1 MTLPPVR
8 DDQIPRTGIYC
19 GRQDDTPGDPGT
31 TTMEQVKKDQMLGAE
46 AGKDEQRDEVK
57 NHHDHEDADF
67 LVPREREAEVFVE
80 EGEDGGEDHAHLKHD
95 SEEPVRCVRCDTLLT
110 QLLGNEVIH
119 QLPDLLRVVAR
130 HQPGG
135 GGDPAVA
142 LRSRGVAGSTDQK
155 AGVERERRCDSSRSY
170 LGGS

>member
-31 TTMEQVKKDQMLGAE
+31 TTMEQVKKDKMLGAE

-80 EGEDGGEDHAHLKHD
+80 EGEDGGEDHAHLQHD
-95 SEEPVRCVRCDTLLT
+95 SE
-110 QLLGNEVIH
+110 
-119 QLPDLLRVVAR
+119 
-130 HQPGG
+130 
-135 GGDPAVA
+135 
-142 LRSRGVAGSTDQK
+142 
-155 AGVERERRCDSSRSY
+155 
-170 LGGS
+170 